1 MTEYLLEQ
9 ARNSRAFLF
18 LQGSNR
24 LAYLF
29 LNHYD
34 KYAENGI
41 LKMQVGRQELAD
53 YTGLCLKTITRSV
66 KQFKEQGLISKEGSM
81 VLINKEQY
89 QRLKEIV
96 SEILVDA

>member
-1 MTEYLLEQ
+1 
-9 ARNSRAFLF
+9 
-18 LQGSNR
+18 
-24 LAYLF
+24 
-29 LNHYD
+29 
-34 KYAENGI
+34 
-41 LKMQVGRQELAD
+41 MQVGRQELAD